1 MTTKTPYRIDRITL
15 HRGDD
20 LEVVRD
26 LVAERS
32 ARSRSTAY
40 ELHPEPPVAAE
51 SLEEAINFIR
61 QNLPRRYATVEVMLR
76 NTLDAGNT
84 RYTDFTNDLQV
95 IVNVPGRSKTST
107 EKILGQLEL
116 DEQADAYQEELHQ
129 IYYDGLMS

>member
-32 ARSRSTAY
+32 ARSRSTTY

-95 IVNVPGRSKTST
+95 IVNVPGRSKSST
-107 EKILGQLEL
+107 EKILEQLEL

>member
-20 LEVVRD
+20 LQVVRD
-26 LVAERS
+26 LVEERS

-40 ELHPEPPVAAE
+40 ELHTEPPVAAK
-51 SLEEAINFIR
+51 SLEEAINFIQ
-61 QNLPRRYATVEVMLR
+61 QNLHRRYATVEVMLR

-84 RYTDFTNDLQV
+84 RYTDFTNHLQV
-95 IVNVPGRSKTST
+95 IVNVPSRSQTST
-107 EKILGQLEL
+107 GKILEQLEL

-129 IYYDGLMS
+129 IYYDSLMP